1 MLKIEFNEKYQL
13 FFLKKA
19 LNEIIK
25 EKNINK
31 NFIKNIKE
39 DHENGCNY
47 INNVKIPVTFP
58 ICLKNFISELN
69 KDKKLKYNYKGTISP
84 TKRWVLKYKSIPNS
98 IIEESR
104 RGRSDK
110 KYEIDINYYQNMCNS
125 CFTLCPTEWGDK
137 KSSWTYRFFEAI
149 MSLSIPILQN
159 NSNDIHMKNY
169 FFYYDSDDHVY
180 SKEKAEKNYNI
191 FINSKHFLNNIEL
204 FTKIKNKK

>member
-19 LNEIIK
+19 LNEIIQ

-31 NFIKNIKE
+31 NFIKNIRE

-58 ICLKNFISELN
+58 ICLKNFISRLD
-69 KDKKLKYNYKGTISP
+69 KDKKFKYYYKGTISP
-84 TKRWVLKYKSIPNS
+84 TKKWVLKYKSNS
-98 IIEESR
+98 KAIVEESR

-125 CFTLCPTEWGDK
+125 YFTLCPTEWGDK
-137 KSSWTYRFFEAI
+137 KISWTYRFFEAI
-149 MSLSIPILQN
+149 MSLSIPILQD
-159 NSNDIHMKNY
+159 NSNDIYMKDY
-169 FFYYDSDDHVY
+169 FFYYDSEIHVY
-180 SKEKAEKNYNI
+180 NKEKAEKNYNI